1 MTIIYGDCITIAC
14 PEDHLPTHYEM
25 RKSPGNR
32 LARYWAKAWSIICE
46 LFFG

>member
-14 PEDHLPTHYEM
+14 NHLPTHYEM
-25 RKSPGNR
+25 RKSPSNR
-32 LARYWAKAWSIICE
+32 LARYWAKARSIIRE